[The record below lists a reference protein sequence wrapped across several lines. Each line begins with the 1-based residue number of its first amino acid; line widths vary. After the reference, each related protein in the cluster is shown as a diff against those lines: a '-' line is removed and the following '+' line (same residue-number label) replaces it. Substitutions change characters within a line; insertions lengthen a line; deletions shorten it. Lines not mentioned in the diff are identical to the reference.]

1 MHSWNLYSGT
11 ACGPVRQVILLK
23 RLLLL
28 HAAQSG
34 GDSGA
39 PGNFFVSQV
48 EEIFDG
54 HFRRD
59 SDRVGVNSKPTLWIF
74 S

>member
-1 MHSWNLYSGT
+1 MRSWNLYSGT
-11 ACGPVRQVILLK
+11 ACGPLKQMILLK

-54 HFRRD
+54 HFRHD
-59 SDRVGVNSKPTLWIF
+59 LDRIEVNSKPTLWIF

>member
-1 MHSWNLYSGT
+1 
-11 ACGPVRQVILLK
+11 VILLK

-59 SDRVGVNSKPTLWIF
+59 SARFQGPLETHAVHFFVTRV
-74 S
+74 